1 MDETFDPGAFSSHN
15 SRKHRRLDDDPPD
28 DGETRPAGT
37 ILPPSYKDS
46 LMKDN
51 STAIHDADDVFDEE
65 EIEIQEGDVKRSL
78 VDGIISIDF
87 SNRVQS
93 LAEKSLDQTLV
104 VKLLGRR
111 IGYSTLRTKICEIW
125 KPKQAIRLMD
135 IENDYFLVTFKL
147 RSDYLRVLVEGPWT
161 VFGHYLTVQQ
171 WTPEFS
177 TSTPYPTKVMV
188 WIRLPGLPEIC
199 PDMIPKSDRVAPDE
213 VQAMMKSSDT
223 SPPASDAPLNCNS
236 DIVDSFGPWMLAER
250 RPRRDARIQKAA
262 SASAPIQIQGIRRVY
277 NFNIA
282 FVLKLGYALVSD
294 TESLWVRLLRQK
306 YKMVDL
312 CSVSISRTVSSPLWK
327 ALAAAW
333 GDLRSSLAWSAG
345 TGMMIHPLDDVWVP
359 SIGPL
364 RPHLL
369 SNADASQIHSLFDFL
384 DDYGKWDTRKLAAL
398 FNNAV
403 IPYILS
409 IHCPDP
415 SDIPDRPFW
424 SLNEKHSFDIKS
436 AYSSLSASSW
446 NDESHSWKTIWS
458 LQNRF
463 SMIFGTAILRKK
475 SGVSY
480 LLQVVM
486 ALSFMA
492 ILRTGCNST
501 WVAMIYTH
509 LGVCLGQL
517 SFFRLFGNCGKQG
530 MTWFSMMLL
539 LMLIYS
545 YNVVCYG
552 LVGAV
557 SSPTCSTLEA
567 AGTRLGMLNNGC
579 AVLPGMGIGSVG
591 GVFRADDG
599 SWITGF
605 NKTIGIGC
613 PLQAELW
620 AILLGLQLAWDNG
633 FERLLIQSDSKNA
646 IKRLT
651 SMQVLFDPCS
661 LIRAIVRMC
670 HQGWATEFQWIPRDD
685 NKPADMLAKLDN
697 LPNYEITIFSQ
708 PPESLLPFLDFD
720 MSHSL

>member
-147 RSDYLRVLVEGPWT
+147 RSDYLR
-161 VFGHYLTVQQ
+161 
-171 WTPEFS
+171 
-177 TSTPYPTKVMV
+177 
-188 WIRLPGLPEIC
+188 EIC

-262 SASAPIQIQGIRRVY
+262 SASAPIQIQ
-277 NFNIA
+277 
-282 FVLKLGYALVSD
+282 
-294 TESLWVRLLRQK
+294 
-306 YKMVDL
+306 
-312 CSVSISRTVSSPLWK
+312 
-327 ALAAAW
+327 
-333 GDLRSSLAWSAG
+333 
-345 TGMMIHPLDDVWVP
+345 
-359 SIGPL
+359 
-364 RPHLL
+364 
-369 SNADASQIHSLFDFL
+369 